1 MPYLMIVVG
10 KLVQLVSSLL
20 TVYMWI
26 VIVAALISWVN
37 PDPYN
42 PVVRFL
48 RNATEPLYWRIRRW
62 LPFVVVGGFD
72 LSPIIVIVGV
82 QILGALL
89 DRLAFD
95 LAMGSQM
102 TGALTTIL
110 GG

>member
-1 MPYLMIVVG
+1 MPYLLIVVG
-10 KLVQLVSSLL
+10 KLVQLASTLL

-48 RNATEPLYWRIRRW
+48 RNATEPVYWRIRRW
-62 LPFVVVGGFD
+62 LPFVVLGGFD
-72 LSPIIVIVGV
+72 LSPIIVIVAV
-82 QILGALL
+82 QILSALL
-89 DRLAFD
+89 DRLVFD

-110 GG
+110 MG